1 MPAIITH
8 HQFAQEILT
17 LPALSFITDERERN
31 AFLLGSQGPD
41 PLFFCV
47 ISPSLSTY
55 RAMGSLM
62 HSKKPAELLFAI
74 SKSSALAPSNMQDTV
89 RAFSAGFLC
98 HYLLDRAAHPFVY
111 AQQYALCNADI
122 DGLDEHDGHEVH
134 AVIESEL
141 DELILYTHT
150 GKTIST
156 FKPYKEILKADEQS
170 LAAISHIMCTAF
182 WDTYE
187 KLTPAHLFSASV
199 HNYRRVQFATYSPQG
214 FKRSLY
220 GIVERRFRR
229 HSFAQAFCHRPLA
242 LTESVFGNHEHQ
254 TWTNPFTKE
263 DHTTSFEDIFNATL
277 SEANALIP
285 QFIEGS
291 FSSDDAR
298 RLSRDLNFSGRP
310 ASM

>member
-8 HQFAQEILT
+8 HQFAQEMLT
-17 LPALSFITDERERN
+17 LPALSFISNEREQN

-47 ISPSLSTY
+47 ISPSLSAY

-62 HSKKPAELLFAI
+62 HSKKPAELLLTI
-74 SKSSALAPSNMQDTV
+74 SKSPTLAPSNMQETV
-89 RAFSAGFLC
+89 RAFCAGFLC

-111 AQQYALCNADI
+111 AQQYALCSAGI
-122 DGLDEHDGHEVH
+122 DGLDKHDGREVH

-141 DELILYTHT
+141 DELILYTHK
-150 GKTIST
+150 GKTISS

-170 LAAISHIMCTAF
+170 LAAISHIMCAAF

-242 LTESVFGNHEHQ
+242 LTKSAFDNHEHH
-254 TWTNPFTKE
+254 TWINPFTE
-263 DHTTSFEDIFNATL
+263 EHHTTSFEDIFNATL
-277 SEANALIP
+277 SEANTLIP
-285 QFIEGS
+285 QFIEDS
-291 FSSDDAR
+291 FSSDDAKKITR
-298 RLSRDLNFSGRP
+298 NLNFSGRP
-310 ASM
+310 TNE